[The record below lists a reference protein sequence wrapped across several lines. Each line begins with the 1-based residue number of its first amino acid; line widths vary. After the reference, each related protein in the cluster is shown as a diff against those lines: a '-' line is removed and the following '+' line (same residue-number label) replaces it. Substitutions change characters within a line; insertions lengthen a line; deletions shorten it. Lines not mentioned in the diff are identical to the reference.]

1 MSSRPVW
8 AMCWFVPGTWH
19 LLQRQDWGHIRL
31 TGLSK
36 SLITVHSSISG
47 PGSSLHPQPQNRLL
61 CKALPVLNKQA
72 SRTQPNG
79 PVPLDRCLLRQ
90 ASPEM
95 LRQVAGADCWLRKFS
110 LL

>member
-8 AMCWFVPGTWH
+8 AMCWFVPGTWP

-72 SRTQPNG
+72 SFQNTAKWPRSSG
-79 PVPLDRCLLRQ
+79 PLP
-90 ASPEM
+90 SE
-95 LRQVAGADCWLRKFS
+95 AGKPRDAAAGGRR
-110 LL
+110 